1 MGRDTNQAMKNKEFI
16 LHYYNTVSGVIKTPE
31 MLRRFTDDPVLI
43 DTITFFDGA
52 FPKYEMIAEEMT
64 AEGNRVVVRARMK
77 GKHEGEWE
85 GIMPTHR
92 QVEFPVVVSYEI
104 VNNKIVTHWLVA
116 DASVLMEQLGVDTM
130 NKTD

>member
-1 MGRDTNQAMKNKEFI
+1 
-16 LHYYNTVSGVIKTPE
+16 

-116 DASVLMEQLGVDTM
+116 DPSVLMEQLGVDTI
-130 NKTD
+130 NKTG

>member
-1 MGRDTNQAMKNKEFI
+1 MNQAMKNKEFI
-16 LHYYNTVSGVIKTPE
+16 LYYYTTISGAIKTPE
-31 MLRRFTDDPVLI
+31 MLSQFMDDPILI

-52 FPKYEMIAEEMT
+52 FPKYEMTAEEMT
-64 AEGNRVVVRARMK
+64 SEGNRVVVRARMK

-85 GIMPTHR
+85 GIQPTHR

-116 DASVLMEQLGVDTM
+116 DQTILMEQLGV
-130 NKTD
+130 NIG

>member
-1 MGRDTNQAMKNKEFI
+1 MKNKEFI

-31 MLRRFTDDPVLI
+31 MLRQFIDDPVLI
-43 DTITFFDGA
+43 DTISFFDGA
-52 FPKYEMIAEEMT
+52 FPKYEMFAEEMT
-64 AEGNRVVVRARMK
+64 SESNRVVVRARMK
-77 GKHEGEWE
+77 GRHEGTWE

-116 DASVLMEQLGVDTM
+116 DQTLLMEQLGINTQQSISE
-130 NKTD
+130 

>member
-1 MGRDTNQAMKNKEFI
+1 MNQSMKNKEFI

-31 MLRRFTDDPVLI
+31 MLRQFIDDPVLI
-43 DTITFFDGA
+43 DTISFFDGA
-52 FPKYEMIAEEMT
+52 FPKYEMFAEEMT
-64 AEGNRVVVRARMK
+64 SESNRVVVRARMK
-77 GKHEGEWE
+77 GRHEGTWE

-116 DASVLMEQLGVDTM
+116 DQTLLMEQLGINTQQSISE
-130 NKTD
+130 

>member
-85 GIMPTHR
+85 GIMPTYR

-116 DASVLMEQLGVDTM
+116 DPSVLMEQLGVDTI
-130 NKTD
+130 NKTS